1 LDGRRGRGNK
11 FNMKTSLG
19 WGVAKNVPRNADLE
33 AAISES
39 EFGACLRGPTK
50 WVAASPDL

>member
-1 LDGRRGRGNK
+1 
-11 FNMKTSLG
+11 MKTSLG